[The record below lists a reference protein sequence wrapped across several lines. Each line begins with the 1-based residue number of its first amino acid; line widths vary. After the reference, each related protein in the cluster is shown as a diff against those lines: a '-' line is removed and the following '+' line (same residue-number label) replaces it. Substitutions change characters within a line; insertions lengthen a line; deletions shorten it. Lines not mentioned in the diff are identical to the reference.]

1 MHDEQSTQ
9 SVKDI
14 LEDIKKAMFGN
25 NTNDSKAAASDHK
38 EGNDHKEE
46 EHLKGEDLQQTIADD
61 HEDEE
66 DDDILHL
73 KEEYS
78 PEAAH
83 DEDEDDEDYDDDEN
97 DEEDNI
103 LHLKEEHSQ
112 EAAHN
117 KGDTLHLKEKYLQN
131 KDSDEDGNEDQ
142 PDNYLHNDNTLNK
155 VGLQNDDLILKENI
169 EEIRALLGK
178 MQNELQQQQQSKS
191 KLTVEELV
199 VSLLKPELSEWLNKN
214 LCKLVKSVVEK
225 EIKDII
231 NNK

>member
-1 MHDEQSTQ
+1 MSDEQSTQ

-25 NTNDSKAAASDHK
+25 NTNDSKAVASDHGK
-38 EGNDHKEE
+38 GDDHKKEA
-46 EHLKGEDLQQTIADD
+46 HLKGENLQQPIADD
-61 HEDEE
+61 HED

-78 PEAAH
+78 PETAH
-83 DEDEDDEDYDDDEN
+83 DEDDYEEEEYDDESDDDDEN
-97 DEEDNI
+97 DEEDDIPHLKEEYSQHNEDNI
-103 LHLKEEHSQ
+103 LHLKEEYSQ
-112 EAAHN
+112 SE
-117 KGDTLHLKEKYLQN
+117 
-131 KDSDEDGNEDQ
+131 DSDK
-142 PDNYLHNDNTLNK
+142 PDNYLHSDNTSNK

-191 KLTVEELV
+191 QLTVEELV

>member
-25 NTNDSKAAASDHK
+25 NTNDSKAVASDHRK
-38 EGNDHKEE
+38 GNDHKEE
-46 EHLKGEDLQQTIADD
+46 DHLKGEDLQQTIADEEEEE
-61 HEDEE
+61 EDD

-83 DEDEDDEDYDDDEN
+83 EEDDDESDKDYDEN
-97 DEEDNI
+97 DEEDNEDDISHLKEEYSQEAAHNEDDI
-103 LHLKEEHSQ
+103 LHLKEE
-112 EAAHN
+112 
-117 KGDTLHLKEKYLQN
+117 YLQN
-131 KDSDEDGNEDQ
+131 EDSNE
-142 PDNYLHNDNTLNK
+142 PDNYLHSDNTLNK

>member
-25 NTNDSKAAASDHK
+25 NTNDSKALASDHGK
-38 EGNDHKEE
+38 GNDHKEE
-46 EHLKGEDLQQTIADD
+46 DHLKDEDIQQTIADD
-61 HEDEE
+61 HEE

-78 PEAAH
+78 PQAA
-83 DEDEDDEDYDDDEN
+83 DDDEEDGES
-97 DEEDNI
+97 DEEEDDNDI
-103 LHLKEEHSQ
+103 LHLKEEYSQ

-117 KGDTLHLKEKYLQN
+117 EDDILHLKKEYLQN
-131 KDSDEDGNEDQ
+131 EDSEK
-142 PDNYLHNDNTLNK
+142 PDNYLHSDNILNE
-155 VGLQNDDLILKENI
+155 VCLQNDDLILKENI
-169 EEIRALLGK
+169 EEIRALIGK
-178 MQNELQQQQQSKS
+178 MQNELQYQQQKQS